1 MKQWYFVPSFSVN
14 IGAKDISHNNHG
26 IKGTMKINKLIPFI
40 FACAVSFLVTACSSV
55 RFVTIKNDSAASI
68 EFQGEFITATNEIDN
83 LAFQLKPS
91 TSNSWRYELS
101 SFDSDVLDKGLNK
114 ITLSV
119 SSECSVT
126 LDRSQIEEMAEK
138 NGMWFITIDAE
149 VISCK

>member
-1 MKQWYFVPSFSVN
+1 MEKIVKQNALVRFTFL
-14 IGAKDISHNNHG
+14 IAIS
-26 IKGTMKINKLIPFI
+26 L
-40 FACAVSFLVTACSSV
+40 LVTACSSV
-55 RFVTIKNDSAASI
+55 KFVTINNDSAESI
-68 EFQGEFITATNEIDN
+68 DFQGEFITATDKVDN
-83 LAFQLKPS
+83 LDFQLKPGA
-91 TSNSWRYELS
+91 SNSWRYELS

>member
-1 MKQWYFVPSFSVN
+1 MFL
-14 IGAKDISHNNHG
+14 ALALSHNNHG
-26 IKGTMKINKLIPFI
+26 IEGTMKINKLIPFI
-40 FACAVSFLVTACSSV
+40 FACAVSFLATACSSV

-68 EFQGEFITATNEIDN
+68 KFQGEFITATNEVDN
-83 LAFQLKPS
+83 LAFQLKPG

-101 SFDSDVLDKGLNK
+101 SFDSDILDKELNK

-126 LDRSQIEEMAEK
+126 LDRSQIEEIAEK

>member
-1 MKQWYFVPSFSVN
+1 MEKIMKQNALVRFTFL
-14 IGAKDISHNNHG
+14 IAIS
-26 IKGTMKINKLIPFI
+26 L
-40 FACAVSFLVTACSSV
+40 LVTACSSV
-55 RFVTIKNDSAASI
+55 KFVTINNDSAESI
-68 EFQGEFITATNEIDN
+68 DFQGEFITATDKVDN
-83 LAFQLKPS
+83 LDFQLKPGA
-91 TSNSWRYELS
+91 SNSWRYELS

>member
-1 MKQWYFVPSFSVN
+1 MEKIVKQNALVRFTFL
-14 IGAKDISHNNHG
+14 IAIS
-26 IKGTMKINKLIPFI
+26 L
-40 FACAVSFLVTACSSV
+40 LVTACSSV
-55 RFVTIKNDSAASI
+55 KFVTINNDSAESI
-68 EFQGEFITATNEIDN
+68 DFQGEFITATDKVDN
-83 LAFQLKPS
+83 LDFQLKPGA
-91 TSNSWRYELS
+91 SNSWRYELS

-138 NGMWFITIDAE
+138 NGMWFIIIDAE